1 MATNSRI
8 KSFFLVITILL
19 TFAITSFSFSV
30 LAQDEEIKIGLIT
43 KTETNPFFV
52 KMREGAQA
60 KADELGVTLLTASGQ
75 FDTDNASQVT
85 AIENMVSAGVKGILL
100 VPADSSAIVPTIE
113 AARKQGVIVL
123 ALDTPT
129 NPQDATDGLYATDN
143 HKAGVLIGQYAH
155 AALKSP
161 DDAIIALLGLP
172 PGITVNELRQGG
184 FLDGFG
190 IKLDSKQVVCVQ
202 DTEGDQTMGQTAM
215 ENCLVANPDINLV
228 YTINEPA
235 AFGAYTAVDN
245 AGVADK
251 VMIVSVDGG
260 CAGVGGVIDGRIAA
274 TSQQYPLLMA
284 SLGVENIV
292 KAVQGGP
299 VPSGYTDT
307 GVALITA
314 HPVDGVDSIGVVDG
328 YEKCWGDSDPAVL
341 QAAKDMEAS
350 SSGAQ
355 SVEEMAAA
363 IKALGEEVKV
373 GLITKTETNPFFVK
387 MREGA
392 QAEAD
397 ALGITLLTAS
407 GQFDTDNAS
416 QVTAI
421 ENMISAG
428 VKGILLVPADSGA
441 IVPTIEEARKQGVV
455 ILALDTPT
463 NPQDATD
470 GLFATDNHQAGILIG
485 QYAHAALEKPD
496 DAVIALLGLPPGI
509 TVNELRQGGFLDGF
523 GIKLDSKQVV
533 CVQDTEGDQTMGQ
546 TAMENCLVANPDI
559 NLVYTINE
567 PAAFGAYTALDNA
580 GVADK
585 VMIVSVDGGC
595 SGIAGVVDGR
605 IAATSQQYPLKMAS
619 LGVEALA
626 HFALTGEKPS
636 GYTDTGVTLI
646 TDKPVDGVDSQD
658 TKFGTE
664 NCWG

>member
-1 MATNSRI
+1 MAKNSRV
-8 KSFFLVITILL
+8 KSFFPVITKLL
-19 TFAITSFSFSV
+19 TFVILSLSV
-30 LAQDEEIKIGLIT
+30 GVFAQDEPIKIGLIT

-60 KADELGVTLLTASGQ
+60 SADALGVTLLTASGQ

-85 AIENMVSAGVKGILL
+85 AIENMVAAGVQGILL

-113 AARKQGVIVL
+113 FAREQGVIVI

-129 NPQDATDGLYATDN
+129 NPEDATNALYATDN
-143 HKAGVLIGQYAH
+143 FKAGVLIGQYAR
-155 AALKSP
+155 AALESP
-161 DDAIIALLGLP
+161 DDAVVALLGLP
-172 PGITVNELRQGG
+172 VGITVNELRQGG
-184 FLDGFG
+184 FLEGFG
-190 IKLDSKQVVCVQ
+190 IELDSDQVVCVQ
-202 DTEGDQTMGQTAM
+202 DTQGDQTLGQTAM
-215 ENCLVANPDINLV
+215 ENCLVANPEINLV

-235 AFGAYTAVDN
+235 AFGAYTALDN
-245 AGVADK
+245 AGVADN

-284 SLGVENIV
+284 SLGVDNIV
-292 KAVQGGP
+292 AAIKGGE
-299 VPSGYTDT
+299 VPTGYTDT

-314 HPVDGVDSIGVVDG
+314 HPAEGVESVGVVSG
-328 YEKCWGDSDPAVL
+328 YEKCWGESDPAVL
-341 QAAKDMEAS
+341 QSARDLETSMT
-350 SSGAQ
+350 
-355 SVEEMAAA
+355 AAA
-363 IKALGEEVKV
+363 IAELGEEVSV

-392 QAEAD
+392 QASAD

-421 ENMISAG
+421 ENMVAAG
-428 VKGILLVPADSGA
+428 VKGILLVPADSSA
-441 IVPTIEEARKQGVV
+441 IVPTIEFAREQGV
-455 ILALDTPT
+455 IIIALDTPT
-463 NPQDATD
+463 NPEDATN
-470 GLFATDNHQAGILIG
+470 GLFATDNFKAGVLIG
-485 QYAHAALEKPD
+485 QYARAALESPD

-509 TVNELRQGGFLDGF
+509 TVNELRQGGFLEGF
-523 GIKLDSKQVV
+523 GIELDSDQVV
-533 CVQDTEGDQTMGQ
+533 CVQDTQGDQTLGQ
-546 TAMENCLVANPDI
+546 TAMENCLVANPEI

-580 GVADK
+580 GVADN

-595 SGIAGVVDGR
+595 AGVAGVVDGR
-605 IAATSQQYPLKMAS
+605 IAATSQQYPLRMAS

-626 HFALTGEKPS
+626 HFALTGESPE

-646 TDKPVDGVDSQD
+646 TANPVEGVQSEDAE
-658 TKFGTE
+658 FGVA